1 MPATIQQTL
10 YNNVSETQIDP
21 TSDSNI
27 TTTNF
32 NANHTAIVG
41 NIGQDLAVGL
51 TYIYQDQL
59 KLDVAKSESINRDI
73 NDQLNYTMMA
83 MTIWVPLGILAGY
96 YLYKKN
102 VGFTAPG
109 VK

>member
-1 MPATIQQTL
+1 MTLTIQQL
-10 YNNVSETQIDP
+10 YNSLSETQIDP
-21 TSDSNI
+21 TSDNNI

-32 NANHTAIVG
+32 NYDNTE
-41 NIGQDLAVGL
+41 IGQNLAVGL

-59 KLDVAKSESINRDI
+59 KNDVAKSESINRDI

>member
-1 MPATIQQTL
+1 MTLTIQQL
-10 YNNVSETQIDP
+10 YNSVSETQIDP
-21 TSDSNI
+21 TSDNNI
-27 TTTNF
+27 TPTNF
-32 NANHTAIVG
+32 NSDNTE
-41 NIGQDLAVGL
+41 IGQNLAVGL

-59 KLDVAKSESINRDI
+59 KNDVAKSESINRDI